1 MNKRRKTAR
10 EKAMKRARKLR
21 GYRRTERRI
30 LIVLKTTILV
40 AGIIISMLLAQVVCL
55 KKQIKEVNIKG
66 EKIVENSLYE
76 EIPQMQEVQP
86 ESTVVQLTYKSSDKQ
101 KVSNMVLVK
110 VKNEETKQPAK
121 SQTSKVI
128 TKNATDPVVVKL
140 NTSAYCA
147 CEICCGKTDGITASG
162 RKAKPWHTVAA
173 GRKYPIGTIIYI
185 PALANM
191 PNNGWFEV
199 EDRGGA
205 ISDEKLDIYFE
216 SHEEAIK
223 YGRKTLEAYI
233 YSKRTNS

>member
-21 GYRRTERRI
+21 SYRRTERRI

-55 KKQIKEVNIKG
+55 KKQIKEVTIKG
-66 EKIVENSLYE
+66 EKIKETSLDE
-76 EIPQMQEVQP
+76 EIPQMQEEP
-86 ESTVVQLTYKSSDKQ
+86 ESTVVELTYKSSDKQ
-101 KVSNMVLVK
+101 EVSNMVLVK
-110 VKNEETKQPAK
+110 VKNEEAKQPAK
-121 SQTSKVI
+121 SQTSKVT

-173 GRKYPIGTIIYI
+173 GRKYPIGTIVYI
-185 PALANM
+185 PALTNM

-216 SHEEAIK
+216 SHEKALK

>member
-1 MNKRRKTAR
+1 MNKRRETAR
-10 EKAMKRARKLR
+10 KKAMKRARKLR

-66 EKIVENSLYE
+66 EKFVENSLYE

-101 KVSNMVLVK
+101 VVSNMVLVK

-121 SQTSKVI
+121 SQTSKVT

-147 CEICCGKTDGITASG
+147 CEICCGKSNWNYKHLEEKLSHGIQW
-162 RKAKPWHTVAA
+162 RQE
-173 GRKYPIGTIIYI
+173 KYPIGTIIYI

-199 EDRGGA
+199 EDRWSN
-205 ISDEKLDIYFE
+205 I
-216 SHEEAIK
+216 
-223 YGRKTLEAYI
+223 
-233 YSKRTNS
+233 

>member
-21 GYRRTERRI
+21 SYRRTERRI

-55 KKQIKEVNIKG
+55 KKQIKEVTIKG
-66 EKIVENSLYE
+66 EKIKETSLDE
-76 EIPQMQEVQP
+76 EIPQMQEEP
-86 ESTVVQLTYKSSDKQ
+86 ESTVVELTYKSSDKQ
-101 KVSNMVLVK
+101 EVSNMVLVK
-110 VKNEETKQPAK
+110 VKNEEAKQPAK
-121 SQTSKVI
+121 SQTSKVT
-128 TKNATDPVVVKL
+128 TKNANDPVVVKL

-173 GRKYPIGTIIYI
+173 GRKYPIGTIVYI
-185 PALANM
+185 PALTNM

-216 SHEEAIK
+216 SHEEALK

>member
-21 GYRRTERRI
+21 SYRRTERRI

-55 KKQIKEVNIKG
+55 KKQIKEVTIKG
-66 EKIVENSLYE
+66 EKIKETSLDE
-76 EIPQMQEVQP
+76 EIPQMQEEP
-86 ESTVVQLTYKSSDKQ
+86 ESTVVELTYKSSDKQ
-101 KVSNMVLVK
+101 EVSNMVLVK
-110 VKNEETKQPAK
+110 VKNEEAKQPAK
-121 SQTSKVI
+121 SQTSKVT

-173 GRKYPIGTIIYI
+173 GRKYPIGTIVYF

-216 SHEEAIK
+216 SHEEALK

-233 YSKRTNS
+233 YSQRTNS